1 MGWRRRWSEPTL
13 RRCESLATT
22 IRPQPAKPNL
32 NLTPSEQAVYE
43 IVCEDGIRIEQEHLS
58 ETVVQSLLGLD
69 GKEGM

>member
-1 MGWRRRWSEPTL
+1 MATKMDEPTL

-43 IVCEDGIRIEQEHLS
+43 IVCEDGIRVEQEHLRD
-58 ETVVQSLLGLD
+58 TVVQSLLGVD
-69 GKEGM
+69 GKLK